1 MKKAIQWTRGERI
14 VRLCVF
20 GAVLGLALL
29 TLWFSLVEGRG
40 WPELN
45 AGSDLVL
52 PLAQLKTNKLF
63 LFRYRIDASTTAPV
77 SVQRGSDGIIRAA
90 LASCPSC
97 PKSRNY
103 ERSGKLVCGHC
114 QHVMKMPDPTT
125 EPDVKKTG
133 CDLPSL
139 GYSIVD
145 NKFLV
150 RGEVIRAEFL
160 RQFRPGSE
168 GQSSR

>member
-52 PLAQLKTNKLF
+52 PLAQLKSNKLF
-63 LFRYRIDASTTAPV
+63 LFRYRIDPSTVASVA
-77 SVQRGSDGIIRAA
+77 VQRGSDGIIRAA

-114 QHVMKMPDPTT
+114 QHIMKLPDPVK
-125 EPDVKKTG
+125 EPDVKKSGCTPTG
-133 CDLPSL
+133 LEYVIGGANL
-139 GYSIVD
+139 Y
-145 NKFLV
+145 V
-150 RGEVIRAEFL
+150 RGEVIEAAFV
-160 RQFRPGSE
+160 RQLNTGK
-168 GQSSR
+168 

>member
-45 AGSDLVL
+45 TGSDLVL

-63 LFRYRIDASTTAPV
+63 LFRYHVDASAV
-77 SVQRGSDGIIRAA
+77 ASVAVQRGPDGIIRAA
-90 LASCPSC
+90 LASCRSC
-97 PKSRNY
+97 SKSRNF
-103 ERSGKLVCGHC
+103 ERSGNLVCGHC
-114 QHVMKMPDPTT
+114 RHVMKMPDPTT
-125 EPDVKKTG
+125 EPDGKKPG
-133 CDLPSL
+133 CALPSL
-139 GYSIVD
+139 AYSIVD
-145 NKFLV
+145 DRFLL
-150 RGEVIRAEFL
+150 RGEMIRAEFL
-160 RQFRPGSE
+160 RQFRPGSK
-168 GQSSR
+168 GQLNQ